1 MDFETLTAPHRRAIE
16 AYVKFKVSEREDAQD
31 ILQETW
37 LTAYLHF
44 SELRD
49 PTRVKPWLLS
59 IARSRMNDYF
69 RAKARK
75 LEIPLEELEET
86 ISTGGLLSHEEKHIV
101 HDVLERLRDHEKQI
115 LYLYYFKDLPQ
126 EEIARRL
133 QVPLGTVKSRLH
145 YAKEKFRKE
154 YES

>member
-16 AYVKFKVSEREDAQD
+16 AYVKFKVSDREDAQD

-37 LTAYLHF
+37 LAAYLHF

-69 RAKARK
+69 RYENGEVTSFFEVTPVIAHCADILQIRFIQKSWDMIHVQIVRDEKAEMTR
-75 LEIPLEELEET
+75 EELEEY
-86 ISTGGLLSHEEKHIV
+86 
-101 HDVLERLRDHEKQI
+101 LE
-115 LYLYYFKDLPQ
+115 
-126 EEIARRL
+126 
-133 QVPLGTVKSRLH
+133 G
-145 YAKEKFRKE
+145 
-154 YES
+154 YEW

>member
-16 AYVKFKVSEREDAQD
+16 AYVKFKVSDREDAQD

-37 LTAYLHF
+37 LAAYLHF
-44 SELRD
+44 TELRD

-101 HDVLERLRDHEKQI
+101 HDVLERLRNQEKQI
-115 LYLYYFKDLPQ
+115 LYLYYFKELPQ
-126 EEIARRL
+126 EEIASRL
-133 QVPLGTVKSRLH
+133 KVPLGTVKSRLH